1 MAGALL
7 AGPNVQ
13 TILALR
19 RADDVG
25 FASGDAVIMSAYSY
39 AKSFCRVSARSES
52 LGKTFD

>member
-25 FASGDAVIMSAYSY
+25 FASGDAVIMSACSY
-39 AKSFCRVSARSES
+39 AKSFCRVSARAES